1 MDRKKE
7 EHAYD
12 GLGRYGNTEAQMEEE
27 EAVRRHCELTMMVPP
42 TNIRYQMRSSLRGNR
57 GLPISSWLRYE

>member
-1 MDRKKE
+1 
-7 EHAYD
+7 
-12 GLGRYGNTEAQMEEE
+12 MEEE